1 MEDIEEIEEKKLRQK
16 YIKAA
21 KTAPAKVFA
30 DGKNGMTVD
39 DIRKEVVEYC
49 ETCDIE
55 DIENFESEK
64 ESDPF
69 TMMSKRD
76 ALNTILRAAAIN
88 FNYIKES
95 AVIGKFYDFLN
106 KVQDTENIDINVE
119 YRSVIDWHITLYDLE
134 NDYVIADVQH
144 TDQATAF
151 LITHEVLKAW
161 MKAARNRRRK
171 IRL

>member
-1 MEDIEEIEEKKLRQK
+1 MEDMEEIEEKKLRQK

-55 DIENFESEK
+55 DLENFELEK
-64 ESDPF
+64 TDCPF
-69 TMMSKRD
+69 TRMSKMD
-76 ALNTILRAAAIN
+76 AMNTILRATAIN

-95 AVIGKFYDFLN
+95 AVIGKFYNFLS
-106 KVQDTENIDINVE
+106 KIQDTENVDINV
-119 YRSVIDWHITLYDLE
+119 YYSSILDWHITLYDLE
-134 NDYVIADVQH
+134 NGYVIATVQNA
-144 TDQATAF
+144 DQTTAF
-151 LITHEVLKAW
+151 LMMHEVLKAW
-161 MKAARNRRRK
+161 MKAA
-171 IRL
+171 

>member
-1 MEDIEEIEEKKLRQK
+1 MEEEKLRKK
-16 YIKAA
+16 YIMAA
-21 KTAPAKVFA
+21 KKAPEKVFA

-55 DIENFESEK
+55 DLENFESEK
-64 ESDPF
+64 ETDPF

-76 ALNTILRAAAIN
+76 AINTILRAAAIN

-95 AVIGKFYDFLN
+95 AVIEKFYGFLN

-119 YRSVIDWHITLYDLE
+119 YGSVIDWHITLYDLE

>member
-88 FNYIKES
+88 FNYIKFS
-95 AVIGKFYDFLN
+95 QVNTKKA
-106 KVQDTENIDINVE
+106 
-119 YRSVIDWHITLYDLE
+119 
-134 NDYVIADVQH
+134 
-144 TDQATAF
+144 
-151 LITHEVLKAW
+151 LI
-161 MKAARNRRRK
+161 
-171 IRL
+171 

>member
-1 MEDIEEIEEKKLRQK
+1 MEEEKLRKK
-16 YIKAA
+16 YIMAA
-21 KTAPAKVFA
+21 KKAPAKVFA

-55 DIENFESEK
+55 DLENFESEK
-64 ESDPF
+64 ETDPF

-76 ALNTILRAAAIN
+76 AMNTILRAAAIN

-95 AVIGKFYDFLN
+95 AVIGKFYDFLS
-106 KVQDTENIDINVE
+106 KVQDTENVDINV
-119 YRSVIDWHITLYDLE
+119 YNSSILDWQITLYDLE

-151 LITHEVLKAW
+151 LITHEALKAW
-161 MKAARNRRRK
+161 MNAARNRRRK

>member
-1 MEDIEEIEEKKLRQK
+1 MEDIEEVEEKKLRQK

-55 DIENFESEK
+55 DLENFELEIT
-64 ESDPF
+64 DCPF
-69 TMMSKRD
+69 SRMSKMD
-76 ALNTILRAAAIN
+76 AMNTILRAAAIN

-95 AVIGKFYDFLN
+95 AVIGKFYDFLS
-106 KVQDTENIDINVE
+106 KVQDTKDVDINV
-119 YRSVIDWHITLYDLE
+119 YYSSIVDWHITLYE
-134 NDYVIADVQH
+134 NNYAFAAVQH
-144 TDQATAF
+144 ADQTTAF
-151 LITHEVLKAW
+151 LMAHEALKTW
-161 MKAARNRRRK
+161 MKAV
-171 IRL
+171 